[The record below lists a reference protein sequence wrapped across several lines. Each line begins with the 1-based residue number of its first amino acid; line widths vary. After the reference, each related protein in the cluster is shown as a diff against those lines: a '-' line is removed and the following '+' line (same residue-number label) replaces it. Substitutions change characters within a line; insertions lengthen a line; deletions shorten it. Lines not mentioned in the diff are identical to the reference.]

1 MKDHGYAV
9 SAMHS
14 GMDQMNRDAV
24 TKEFRTGAIR
34 VLIADGLLARRM
46 DFQFKQGLVI
56 NYELP
61 ITKENY
67 IYRIGKA
74 SKFERNIVA
83 INFFLPIEAKF
94 IKEIQDHFKTQI

>member
-1 MKDHGYAV
+1 MEVFLELNANLDINNQVLIYCNSQRRILELEISMKDHGYAV

-46 DFQFKQGLVI
+46 DF
-56 NYELP
+56 
-61 ITKENY
+61 
-67 IYRIGKA
+67 
-74 SKFERNIVA
+74 
-83 INFFLPIEAKF
+83 
-94 IKEIQDHFKTQI
+94 